1 MPRRDH
7 PTTRATRHGVAGLDL
22 KDQTTTL
29 VVLDGEE
36 VEPGQPEESIASDA
50 AIEHGRATSG
60 YYATLNREPQP
71 A

>member
-1 MPRRDH
+1 
-7 PTTRATRHGVAGLDL
+7 
-22 KDQTTTL
+22 